1 MCNLDVMAA
10 VCGASCCLVDVQ
22 ERAFLGLC
30 TLRDLV
36 MKRTR
41 GTDDFMQA
49 LLEVTMNDLELVCAI
64 RYIEC
69 CGDVIMM

>member
-1 MCNLDVMAA
+1 MIVM
-10 VCGASCCLVDVQ
+10 Q

-41 GTDDFMQA
+41 GTEDYMQA
-49 LLEVTMNDLELVCAI
+49 LLEVTKNELELV
-64 RYIEC
+64 R
-69 CGDVIMM
+69 GSMTSL